1 MNLIFVTRK
10 IDRGDALSGFVFTW
24 LAELT
29 QYVDKLEVICLE
41 KGDTSG
47 LPANVEIFSMGKEK
61 GKSRFR
67 ELANYLRLLFRLVP
81 KSDGVFIHMHPIY
94 AIVAWLPALLFRKK
108 MILWYTHKSAD
119 FKLRVAHALVDR
131 VLTASPESFRLP
143 SKKVKIVGHGIDLE
157 KFTPTSSP
165 PVSRRE
171 IGGESRPAVAEA
183 AAGEGVKF
191 RIVSIG
197 RISPVK
203 DYETFLKAVEI
214 LVNHQGIKDLEVK
227 IYGKIGLPQHEAYLD
242 SLVEFV
248 QNAELENYIKFEGEV
263 NYEYV
268 DEVYHEAAL
277 FVNLSQTG
285 SIDKTV
291 LEAAAS
297 GIIVL
302 TSNEAFIKPLKDIS
316 PLLLFERN
324 NPADLARKILQVR
337 ALSEKERLA
346 IIKRL
351 RMWVEKEHNL
361 ENLVKRIIA
370 ECQA

>member
-67 ELANYLRLLFRLVP
+67 ELVNYLKLLFRLVP

-94 AIVAWLPALLFRKK
+94 AIVAWLPAVLFRKK
-108 MILWYTHKSAD
+108 MILWYTHKSVD
-119 FKLRVAHALVDR
+119 FKLRVAYALVDR

-171 IGGESRPAVAEA
+171 IGGER
-183 AAGEGVKF
+183 EGVKF

-214 LVNHQGIKDLEVK
+214 LVNHQGLKDLEVK

-263 NYEYV
+263 NYDYV

-302 TSNEAFIKPLKDIS
+302 TSNEAFIKQLKAIS

-337 ALSEKERLA
+337 ALSEKEQLA

-361 ENLVKRIIA
+361 KNLVQRIIA
-370 ECQA
+370 EYQV